1 MQKGVKTTKVFKAA
15 ALYFLALFA
24 IAIALGTVRV
34 LWAVPRFGE
43 RAAELAEMP
52 LMLAAIFAAARWVV
66 RHFSI
71 PPAPSP
77 SIGVGLIALGLLL
90 SVELTVVLRL
100 RGLTFSGYVGTR
112 DPVSGIAYVLM
123 LVVFAI
129 MPWLVARRCSNQ
141 RSGVVIREHA
151 PRNA

>member
-1 MQKGVKTTKVFKAA
+1 MQKGVKTTKVFRAA

-24 IAIALGTVRV
+24 IGFALGTVRV
-34 LWAVPRFGE
+34 LWSVPRFGE

-52 LMLAAIFAAARWVV
+52 LMLAAIVAAARWVV

-71 PPAPSP
+71 PPAP

-100 RGLTFSGYVGTR
+100 RGLTFSEYVATR
-112 DPVSGIAYVLM
+112 DPVSGVTYVLM